1 MKTAEIR
8 FEVSENILNS
18 LNQTTKEFTSQLRLL
33 TALQLFKE
41 HKLSFGQAV
50 ELSGMK
56 RESFLLELDKHGIDL
71 IDYDPSELE
80 EELERFKA

>member
-1 MKTAEIR
+1 MKTAEIK

-18 LNQTTKEFTSQLRLL
+18 LNQTTDEFTDQLRLFS
-33 TALQLFKE
+33 ALELFKK

-56 RESFLLELDKHGIDL
+56 RERFLLELDKYEIDF
-71 IDYDPSELE
+71 IDYDPSKLA
-80 EELERFKA
+80 EELERLKT